1 MLTPE
6 IYTGG
11 MLETNGYL
19 LRLPGCTLLVD
30 APQGVAAWLKEQQIR
45 VDALLLT
52 HQHFDHVMDAALVK
66 AAHGC
71 PIYAWAAF
79 DRDLTLE
86 KYFGVMA
93 GGLFSVPEYQVDVLL
108 AGRSELPLGEQTGS
122 LLHTPGHSADSLCLH
137 LPEHAC
143 LFGGD
148 VLFYNSIGR
157 TDFPGGSMRQ
167 LVQSIQNQLWPLPE
181 NTRVYPGHGPSTTL
195 EREKTAN
202 PHL

>member
-1 MLTPE
+1 MTPE

-19 LRLPGCTLLVD
+19 LRLPGFTLLVD
-30 APQGVAAWLKEQQIR
+30 APQGIAAWLKEQQIR

-71 PIYAWAAF
+71 PVYAWAEF

-86 KYFGVMA
+86 KFFGVMA
-93 GGLFSVPEYQVDVLL
+93 GGLFSVPEYKVDIIL
-108 AGRSELPLGEQTGS
+108 AGQSELALGETRGEIM
-122 LLHTPGHSADSLCLH
+122 HTPGHSADSLCLH
-137 LPEHAC
+137 LPESLS

-148 VLFYNSIGR
+148 VIFYNSIGR
-157 TDFPGGSMRQ
+157 TDFPGGSTKQ
-167 LVQSIQNQLWPLPE
+167 LVQSIQENLWPLPDD
-181 NTRVYPGHGPSTTL
+181 TQVYPGHGPSTTIG
-195 EREKTAN
+195 REKKAN
-202 PHL
+202 PYL